1 MNFIQSI
8 FFPNMFFFQRLGFQ
22 VNCKHCQFELGG
34 QVPFGPNGTNLI
46 AFGTEKV
53 PEKKRSQKSC
63 LHIFLAGE
71 GVGTFSY

>member
-1 MNFIQSI
+1 MSPVDI
-8 FFPNMFFFQRLGFQ
+8 FPNKVLLNNLVSIQ

-53 PEKKRSQKSC
+53 LEKELEKKSSSN
-63 LHIFLAGE
+63 LFLAGE
-71 GVGTFSY
+71 GVGPFPY

>member
-1 MNFIQSI
+1 MADV
-8 FFPNMFFFQRLGFQ
+8 FFSKLTFYHLLGFQ

-53 PEKKRSQKSC
+53 VEKKQNRKVVFIS
-63 LHIFLAGE
+63 FLAGE
-71 GVGTFSY
+71 GVGTHSH

>member
-1 MNFIQSI
+1 MSPVVFSQ
-8 FFPNMFFFQRLGFQ
+8 QLRFQ

-53 PEKKRSQKSC
+53 LEKELEKKSSSN
-63 LHIFLAGE
+63 LFLAGE
-71 GVGTFSY
+71 SVGPFPY